1 MIKIESPGDYKREAW
16 ELNETEKLE
25 AIQVLREEG
34 NNLYRE
40 QNFDEA
46 TDRYSEALGMLEQ
59 LMLMQVSVVI
69 IIKILCSFLISLLL
83 SYIQL
88 NLNMPV

>member
-69 IIKILCSFLISLLL
+69 IIKILCSLLISLLL

-88 NLNMPV
+88 NLNTPV

>member
-59 LMLMQVSVVI
+59 LMLVQVSDVI

>member
-88 NLNMPV
+88 NLNTPV